1 MVLEVPLMSSVLFDG
16 VAGRAATIERQAR
29 EVIARCIS
37 ILVAYHNGERTPD
50 ATAMMATK
58 VQAVA
63 IWVDELDLSVDET
76 DEQVLRPVE
85 AELLARYGHEAGV
98 RISREF
104 LDAFESVYYGD
115 PNDSLE

>member
-1 MVLEVPLMSSVLFDG
+1 MFSVMVDRG
-16 VAGRAATIERQAR
+16 GGRAAAIERQAQ
-29 EVIARCIS
+29 EIIARCIS
-37 ILVAYHNGERTPD
+37 ILVAYHNGERTPE
-50 ATAMMATK
+50 ATAMMAAK

-63 IWVDELDLSVDET
+63 IWVDELDFSIGET

-104 LDAFESVYYGD
+104 LEAFESVRYGD
-115 PNDSLE
+115 PNDPLARR